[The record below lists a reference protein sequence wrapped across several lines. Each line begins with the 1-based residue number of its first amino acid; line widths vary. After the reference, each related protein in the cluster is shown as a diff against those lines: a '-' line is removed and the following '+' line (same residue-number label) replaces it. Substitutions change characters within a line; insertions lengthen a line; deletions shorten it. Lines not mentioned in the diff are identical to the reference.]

1 MAQGL
6 ASAGFATIVLAERLT
21 TYSLRDRNIAPVMA
35 SCGPFPVRSYL
46 GLHQLP
52 FVAYGTADSAMPPV
66 QGTNEIL
73 AAGLRVPIAGAV
85 VATIITTAGLVTSLV
100 LIARRALDVSHDPW
114 ESAGRKQTT
123 SPRRHSVAKP
133 SARDRAR

>member
-1 MAQGL
+1 
-6 ASAGFATIVLAERLT
+6 
-21 TYSLRDRNIAPVMA
+21 
-35 SCGPFPVRSYL
+35 
-46 GLHQLP
+46 
-52 FVAYGTADSAMPPV
+52 MPPV

-73 AAGLRVPIAGAV
+73 AAGMRVPIAGAV
-85 VATIITTAGLVTSLV
+85 VATIITTSGLVTSLV

-114 ESAGRKQTT
+114 ESSGRKQTT